1 MGVAVFT
8 LMTDDTENMGL
19 MPLFIDGVAHG
30 FAVDGQTFVFLGV
43 GLVPALQ
50 GSIEMHGIDPD
61 QDIPDDGLAGDE
73 VAALLVAAVET
84 LAGPLAEALGP
95 IGDGPVS
102 AHATQA
108 GPGGNG

>member
-8 LMTDDTENMGL
+8 LMTDDAENMGL

-30 FAVDGQTFVFLGV
+30 FAVDGQTFVFGSV

-50 GSIEMHGIDPD
+50 GSIEMRWIDPD

-73 VAALLVAAVET
+73 VTALFVAAAET
-84 LAGPLAEALGP
+84 LPGPLAETFGP
-95 IGDGPVS
+95 ISDRMVS
-102 AHATQA
+102 AHPTQA